1 MYHRILLPTDG
12 SEASLAAF
20 DHALDLAARFDA
32 ALDVLYVVDTDA
44 LPLDAHSRTLFDAAD
59 QAARGTVA
67 DMVDRAEQ
75 RGFERVTGEVRE
87 GSPAEVVLDHAA
99 DHDVDLVVM
108 GTHARTGV
116 ERYLLGSV
124 TERVLR
130 ASPVPVLTVRGPS
143 ESN

>member
-12 SEASLAAF
+12 SEASLAAL
-20 DHALDLAARFDA
+20 DHALDLTGRFDA
-32 ALDVLYVVDTDA
+32 ALDVLYVVDTGA
-44 LPLDAHSRTLFDAAD
+44 LPLDAHSRALFDAAD

-67 DMVDRAEQ
+67 DMVDRAER
-75 RGFERVTGEVRE
+75 RGVERVTGEVRE
-87 GSPAEVVLDHAA
+87 GSPSEVVLDYAA

-143 ESN
+143 ESD

>member
-12 SEASLAAF
+12 SEASLAAL
-20 DHALDLAARFDA
+20 DHALDIAERFDA
-32 ALDVLYVVDTDA
+32 DLDVLYVVDIDA
-44 LPLDAHSRTLFDAAD
+44 LPLDAHSRTVFDAAD
-59 QAARGTVA
+59 RAARGTVA
-67 DMVDRAEQ
+67 DMVDRAER
-75 RGFERVTGEVRE
+75 RGFERATGEVRE
-87 GSPAEVVLDHAA
+87 GSPPEVVLDYAA

-130 ASPVPVLTVRGPS
+130 ASPVPVLTVQGPS
-143 ESN
+143 ESD